1 MPNAVLDAASWEA
14 GFNYAGTGTLT
25 ALDYSRST
33 IADGISEGTASE
45 TTNVL
50 SSDAKQNWVLYGTP
64 TKVPAV
70 RKVAIPAGGS
80 TVDWDG
86 SGTKTG
92 TVSVNLN
99 ALSPTV
105 AGCGPIANPSA
116 FPNSPDLPETLKSY
130 SDWDKIS
137 LVFVPDGDSQDGVTQ
152 RVSQPFINKNTQE
165 LKPVFLQSIQ
175 DEVLRIQFVPPPNPD
190 GSSKFNP
197 GSTVPLKFNLK
208 DKNGISIPN
217 AVVTLVAEKGSTT
230 IIGSTPFVYSPATA
244 QYKYEWITPPG
255 ASGIGEWTLKYIVNY
270 HSTNPT
276 LPESVLLGPFA
287 TGPYTLKITGTK

>member
-1 MPNAVLDAASWEA
+1 MHEA
-14 GFNYAGTGTLT
+14 PLQTVFLKELLQRLQTLL
-25 ALDYSRST
+25 AP
-33 IADGISEGTASE
+33 
-45 TTNVL
+45 
-50 SSDAKQNWVLYGTP
+50 DAKQNWVLYGTP

-70 RKVAIPAGGS
+70 RKVSIPAAGA
-80 TVDWDG
+80 TIDWDG
-86 SGTKTG
+86 SGTKAG
-92 TVSVNLN
+92 TVSVDLN

-105 AGCGPIANPSA
+105 AGCGPIANPTA
-116 FPNSPDLPETLKSY
+116 FPISPDLPQSLKSY
-130 SDWDKIS
+130 SDWDKVN

-175 DEVLRIQFVPPPNPD
+175 DVALQIQFSPPPNPD

-230 IIGSTPFVYSPATA
+230 IDRLYTICLFHSDNT
-244 QYKYEWITPPG
+244 
-255 ASGIGEWTLKYIVNY
+255 
-270 HSTNPT
+270 STNGSR
-276 LPESVLLGPFA
+276 LMGHRR
-287 TGPYTLKITGTK
+287 